1 MKIKRNILY
10 IVAFIFSM
18 IYLIWRVL
26 YTLPLSDS
34 LFAFIFGLLLW
45 SSEVISV
52 FTAFILIWSKTK
64 EKKLIKPKLEGIEYP
79 HVDIVIATHN
89 EDIDILYKTVN
100 ACVHMEYPDLKK
112 IHIYLSDDTNREE
125 VKELAEQFEIE
136 YIGLENN
143 KHAKSGNLNN
153 ALKYMSSPLL
163 ATFDADMIP
172 YSRFLTETVPYFLEN
187 FEELKKNKNT
197 KKLGFIQTP
206 QSFYNADIFQYNLF
220 SESSITNEQDFF
232 SREINVLNNAHD
244 SAIYTGSNTLILR
257 QAISDAGGFPI
268 NSITEDFQLG
278 ATINSCGYR
287 SISTLEPM
295 ASGLTPMDFQTV
307 LKQRI
312 RWARGVIRSVYNLRI
327 LTNINFPF
335 NQKIVFLNSYLYWG
349 AFFRRILYVF
359 APILFTVFNIRVV
372 DTNFWLLMLFWLPG
386 YVLLQ
391 LSMSDVS
398 SEIRPQRLGEIQETI
413 FAPYLVIPVF
423 LETIGISEKKFK
435 VTQKNIQNSK
445 YELLYMI
452 PHIIMLTLSIIG
464 LVKFNYGKFGSE
476 LLYGSVITF
485 WLLHHS
491 INLSYAILFSLGRPI
506 YRKHERF
513 FAEEAVTVKTQDQLY
528 HLFTKNISEEGLS
541 FYSKKPLY
549 FPPNESISFNFES
562 QTYPTKLTGRIIR
575 VTSYDEGWLYGVKID
590 EPTEMNKRSYFQII
604 YDRNNKYLTRT
615 HDSWM
620 TPLDGLLKNIVE
632 RFSFKKNTKQPIYIN
647 PSFHIN
653 ESIQVEKKH
662 LILKDFRFDELTIQ
676 SKSSLLGAHYLV
688 LPYRHV
694 NLHLQLKNFN
704 PDLNEYIYQVSNIQ
718 NLMEN
723 EQFQM
728 IIKEWSTKV

>member
-10 IVAFIFSM
+10 TAAFIFSM

-26 YTLPLSDS
+26 YTLPLSQS

-45 SSEVISV
+45 GSEVISV

-64 EKKLIKPKLEGIEYP
+64 EKELIKPQLEGIEYP

-100 ACVHMEYPDLKK
+100 ACVHMEYPNLEKV
-112 IHIYLSDDTNREE
+112 HIYLSDDTNRNE
-125 VKELAEQFEIE
+125 VKELAEQFDIH

-153 ALKYMSSPLL
+153 ALQHTSSPLI

-172 YSRFLTETVPYFLEN
+172 YSRFLIETVPYFLEN
-187 FEELKKNKNT
+187 FEKVKKNKKT

-206 QSFYNADIFQYNLF
+206 QSFYNADIFQYYLF
-220 SESSITNEQDFF
+220 SEKTITNEQDFF

-257 QAISDAGGFPI
+257 KAIIDAGGFPT
-268 NSITEDFQLG
+268 NTITEDFQLG

-287 SISTLEPM
+287 SISTVESM
-295 ASGLTPMDFQTV
+295 ASGLTPMDFQSV

-327 LTNINFPF
+327 LTNKNFPF
-335 NQKIVFLNSYLYWG
+335 SQKLIFLNSYLYWG

-359 APILFTVFNIRVV
+359 APILFTVFNIQVV
-372 DTNFWLLMLFWLPG
+372 DANFWLLMVFWLPG
-386 YVLLQ
+386 YALLQ
-391 LSMSDVS
+391 LAMEDVS

-423 LETIGISEKKFK
+423 LETIGISDKKFK

-445 YELLYMI
+445 YELLYI
-452 PHIIMLTLSIIG
+452 LPHLIMLTLSIIG

-485 WLLHHS
+485 WLLHHT

-513 FAEEAVTVKTQDQLY
+513 FAEEAITVTTQGQSH

-541 FYSKKPLY
+541 FFSKDPLY
-549 FPPNESISFNFES
+549 FPPNESISFEFES
-562 QTYPTKLTGRIIR
+562 QKYPVKLKGKIIR

-590 EPTEMNKRSYFQII
+590 EPNEMNKRSYFQLI
-604 YDRNNKYLTRT
+604 YDRSNKYLTQT

-632 RFSFKKNTKQPIYIN
+632 RFSFRKAINQPVYKNPFF
-647 PSFHIN
+647 SIN
-653 ESIQVEKKH
+653 ESLQIDGKQF
-662 LILKDFRFDELTIQ
+662 ILHDFRFDEITIQ
-676 SKSSLLGAHYLV
+676 SKGVSLDAQQLI
-688 LPYRHV
+688 LPYKNV
-694 NLHLQLKNFN
+694 DFHLQLKKFN
-704 PDLNEYIYQVSNIQ
+704 PELNKYFYEVVNIQ
-718 NLMEN
+718 NLIKN
-723 EQFQM
+723 EQFHM
-728 IIKEWSTKV
+728 LMKEWSKKV